1 MFLFP
6 KKICWS
12 TFSLLN
18 TDSRAK
24 LEHTLFMVYGLS
36 FIHIFTFQN
45 YVFNSILKMVSN
57 GKLVENRFWL
67 MIVIIVEVSILWIF
81 SSYCKYLYIFW
92 ISMSSLGD
100 LISLPE
106 GKTCGSNNSAH
117 LKCIKIN
124 GKHFKWLCTSSHS
137 RATKGAFSYPI

>member
-1 MFLFP
+1 MNIFKSSPKIGGGHQVCFFFLSNSSEQISPMISFLGCP
-6 KKICWS
+6 RKWRCFYLLKKNCWS

-81 SSYCKYLYIFW
+81 LSYCTYIYFEYL
-92 ISMSSLGD
+92 
-100 LISLPE
+100 
-106 GKTCGSNNSAH
+106 CH
-117 LKCIKIN
+117 L
-124 GKHFKWLCTSSHS
+124 
-137 RATKGAFSYPI
+137 